1 MRTPL
6 NAGPSLDSLLD
17 RYEERTHLFRP
28 DEARE
33 LGLHQYDGH
42 LAQIGR
48 DARRSRLLFLQEMM
62 DGLGPNPVGLD
73 ARLFHQALRSEV
85 WRLSVQRKDE
95 TDPMHAADLVDPSCY
110 LRWDYA
116 PWEER
121 ARALQTHLEQIPA
134 FLDAVRDELEAELS
148 APAVNTALSVF
159 KGLESFVRS
168 GILQAAHREG
178 PLPRGLESCCESA
191 ADAVERHLQFLE
203 KEAIPRAHQDFAM
216 GTAGLEGM
224 LREQEGL
231 DLELD
236 EVVRAGEDELNRNR
250 SELEELCREYRP
262 RAKTKDVLG
271 SIAKDVSWPMDL
283 RRRGSL
289 ILDELYEFVQERE
302 LVSIPSDGRPQ
313 IDVTPPWMRWA
324 IASLEDPG
332 PFAPAQLRAW
342 YYVTPPEE
350 SWSAARKQRW
360 LAMFNDSS
368 LRVITGH
375 EVMPGHF
382 LHALHVRRA
391 PSRASRLFA
400 VCYHFW
406 EGWAHY
412 GEQLLAEESFR
423 EGDLKFA
430 INQRHA
436 ALERSGRLMCSVG
449 LHSQSWSLAEA
460 KRFLTGHCYVN
471 EVMAQCE
478 AERGCF
484 DPQYLG
490 YTLGKLLLIKL
501 REDVRKIEKDRF
513 SLKSFHD
520 RVLSVGAPPISL
532 LREEVFGL
540 RDRKLL

>member
-1 MRTPL
+1 LRTPL
-6 NAGPSLDSLLD
+6 NTGLSLDSLLD

-48 DARRSRLLFLQEMM
+48 DARRSRLLFLQELL

-73 ARLFHQALRSEV
+73 ARLFHHALRSEI
-85 WRLSVQRKDE
+85 WRLTVQRKDE

-116 PWEER
+116 PWKDR
-121 ARALQTHLEQIPA
+121 ARALQNHLKQIPD
-134 FLDAVRDELEAELS
+134 FLPVVREGLEEELS
-148 APAVNTALSVF
+148 GPAVNTALSVF
-159 KGLESFVRS
+159 KGLESFVRT
-168 GILQAAHREG
+168 GLLQAARKAG
-178 PLPRGLESCCESA
+178 PLPRGFESSVQA
-191 ADAVERHLQFLE
+191 AANAIKSHLSFLE
-203 KEAIPRAHQDFAM
+203 REALPRTHQNFAM
-216 GTAGLEGM
+216 GRAGLEGM

-236 EVVRAGEDELNRNR
+236 EVVRAGEEELDRNR
-250 SELEELCREYRP
+250 LELEELCQEYRP
-262 RAKTKDVLG
+262 RAKPKEVLE
-271 SIAKDVSWPMDL
+271 SIAKGVSWPMDL
-283 RRRGSL
+283 PQRGSE
-289 ILDELYEFVQERE
+289 ILNELYEFVRGRE
-302 LVSIPSDGRPQ
+302 LVSIPNDSRPG

-350 SWSAARKQRW
+350 SWPAARKERW
-360 LAMFNDSS
+360 LSMFNDSR

-391 PSRASRLFA
+391 PSRATRLFA

-423 EGDLKFA
+423 KGDLEFA
-430 INQRHA
+430 IIQRHA

-449 LHSQSWSLAEA
+449 LHTRSWDLAEA

-471 EVMAQCE
+471 EVLAQCE

-490 YTLGKLLLIKL
+490 YTLGKLLLLKL
-501 REDVRKIEKDRF
+501 RKDVHQIEKGHF

-520 RVLSVGAPPISL
+520 RVLSAGAPPLSL

>member
-6 NAGPSLDSLLD
+6 NTGPSLDSLLD
-17 RYEERTHLFRP
+17 RYEEHTHLFRP

-33 LGLHQYDGH
+33 LGLHQYDGY
-42 LAQIGR
+42 LAQIGP

-73 ARLFHQALRSEV
+73 ARLFRHALKSEI
-85 WRLSVQRKDE
+85 WRLTVQRKDE
-95 TDPMHAADLVDPSCY
+95 TDPMHAADLVDPSSY

-116 PWEER
+116 PWGER
-121 ARALQTHLEQIPA
+121 AQALHAHLKQIPA
-134 FLDAVRDELEAELS
+134 FLDAVRDGLEAELP
-148 APAVNTALSVF
+148 APAVSTALSVF

-168 GILQAAHREG
+168 GILQAARKEG
-178 PLPRGLESCCESA
+178 SLPHGFESSCKAA
-191 ADAVERHLQFLE
+191 ADAVGRHQRFL
-203 KEAIPRAHQDFAM
+203 KREALPRARQDFAL
-216 GTAGLEGM
+216 GTKGLEGM

-231 DLELD
+231 DLDLD
-236 EVVRAGEDELNRNR
+236 QVVRAGEDELNRNR
-250 SELEELCREYRP
+250 KELEELCRQYRP
-262 RAKTKDVLG
+262 ASRPEEVLD
-271 SIAKDVSWPMDL
+271 SISREVKRPMDL

-289 ILDELYEFVQERE
+289 ILEELYEFVRARE
-302 LVSIPSDGRPQ
+302 LVTIPSDVLPE
-313 IDVTPPWMRWA
+313 IDLTPPWMRWA

-332 PFAPAQLRAW
+332 PFAPARMRAW
-342 YYVTPPEE
+342 YYLTPPED
-350 SWSAARKQRW
+350 SWSAQRKKRW
-360 LAMFNDSS
+360 LSMFNDSS

-412 GEQLLAEESFR
+412 GEQILAEESFR

-436 ALERSGRLMCSVG
+436 ALERCGRLMCSVG
-449 LHSQSWSLAEA
+449 LHSGNWDLDESQH
-460 KRFLTGHCYVN
+460 FLTGHCYVN
-471 EVMAQCE
+471 EVLAQSE

-490 YTLGKLLLIKL
+490 YTLGKLLLLKL
-501 REDVRKIEKDRF
+501 REDMREIEKDRF

-520 RVLSVGAPPISL
+520 RVLSAGAPPVSL
-532 LREEVFGL
+532 LREEIFGL